1 MSGYTLSTMTS
12 LALQDLF
19 DETNARWQA
28 SDIQR
33 ALDRAVDR
41 YSEYYPCIAE
51 LDMQMQPYQRTYPY
65 PQSWSP
71 NYPVLWIE
79 KILYPLQ
86 VYGSYFNP
94 PANAPSA
101 AKASGSGLSSGVY
114 QYVITYLTQ
123 GGETPAS
130 PAVSVTTTS
139 GQQTVNLTD
148 IPVGPN
154 NPVSPGVA
162 TNYIIGRNIYRTAV
176 GGSTFYYLTSIPDNT
191 TTSCVDTTADASLN
205 VDASPPTVNTSGVM
219 LWPPRERDFAEY
231 SNMFDSNIALAAGG
245 NMGLMGAVGD
255 TGQPQTGNSSPSF
268 TLRLNPMEL
277 PKDNTLVMRV
287 FYATKHQLDSNGSTF
302 PEVHRDVI
310 TLGAC
315 AYAMEAYMTPT
326 ADNFQFADGG
336 LRDHVDDSMISGNW
350 LALAQNRMKQF
361 TDRLE
366 EIKEQRDYASS
377 SIAHWGEIPRF
388 YWRL

>member
-1 MSGYTLSTMTS
+1 MSGYTLSQMETLVLT
-12 LALQDLF
+12 DLF
-19 DETNARWQA
+19 DTANARWQN
-28 SDIQR
+28 SDISR
-33 ALDRAVDR
+33 ALDKSLDR
-41 YSEYYPCIAE
+41 YSEYYPNIAFV
-51 LDMQMQPYQRTYPY
+51 DMQMQPYQRTYPY
-65 PQSWSP
+65 PVSWSP

-86 VYGSYFNP
+86 VYGSYFSP

-101 AKASGSGLSSGVY
+101 AKASGTGLSSGVY
-114 QYVITYLTQ
+114 QYVITYLSQ

-139 GQQTVNLTD
+139 GNDIVNLTN

-154 NPVSPGVA
+154 SPVQPGVA

-176 GGSTFYYLTSIPDNT
+176 GGSAFYYLTSIPDNT
-191 TTSCVDTTADASLN
+191 TTTFTDTTADASLN
-205 VDASPPTVNTSGVM
+205 IDAQPPSVNTSGVM
-219 LWPPRERDFAEY
+219 LWPPKERDFAEY

-277 PKDNTLVMRV
+277 PTDNTLVMRV
-287 FYATKHQLDSNGSTF
+287 FFATKHQLDSNGSTF

-315 AYAMEAYMTPT
+315 AYAMEAYQTPT
-326 ADNFQFADGG
+326 NDNFVFQNGA
-336 LRDHVDDSMISGNW
+336 LRDHMDDTHISDSW
-350 LALAQNRMKQF
+350 RSTYQDKQQQFMNR
-361 TDRLE
+361 LN
-366 EIKEQRDYASS
+366 EIKQQRDYASS
-377 SIAHWGEIPRF
+377 AVAHWGELPR
-388 YWRL
+388 YSWRL